1 MPAGQTLKPQMRS
14 GSSLRRW
21 AVPLAA
27 AASVLALASCGD
39 KAALPKGNASLV
51 IAEFEFKPDPMV
63 LPVGTDLRV
72 SNEDKDPH
80 TVTADD
86 KSFDT
91 GPVEHGKHKP
101 LILSKV
107 GDFPYACTI
116 HPTMRGVIRVR
127 E

>member
-1 MPAGQTLKPQMRS
+1 MPSGRS
-14 GSSLRRW
+14 VRRRLL
-21 AVPLAA
+21 AVALG
-27 AASVLALASCGD
+27 AASLLVLASCSE
-39 KAALPKGNASLV
+39 KPVPKGNASLV
-51 IAEFEFKPDPMV
+51 IAEFEFQPDPMV
-63 LPVGTDLRV
+63 LPVGTDLQV

-91 GPVEHGKHKP
+91 GPVEQGKKRP
-101 LILSKV
+101 LTLARA
-107 GDFPYACTI
+107 GDFPYGCAI

>member
-1 MPAGQTLKPQMRS
+1 MWNGSPA
-14 GSSLRRW
+14 RW
-21 AVPLAA
+21 ALAVPLAA
-27 AASVLALASCGD
+27 TSVLALGACSE
-39 KAALPKGNASLV
+39 KPPVPKGNASLV
-51 IAEFEFKPDPMV
+51 IAGFQFKPDPMV
-63 LPVGTDLRV
+63 VPVGTDLLV

-91 GPVEHGKHKP
+91 GPVEPGKEKP
-101 LILSKV
+101 VTLSKA
-107 GDFPYACTI
+107 GDFPYSCTI